1 MKITERR
8 FININQYTDSMSEVR
23 RSFLLMAC
31 IWFIFMMASGGRM
44 PLTALLIDQNRFFAL
59 FTLLLGSAMDAVL
72 IVELLRSAF
81 PRTRIWSDIK
91 HFSMIVIVWLILIPL
106 SVHVLLL
113 LIQPAPGR
121 SSSAPRDSS
130 QTTGTYFIA
139 QSHSG
144 CFNHSYFI

>member
-8 FININQYTDSMSEVR
+8 FININQYIDSMSEVR

-31 IWFIFMMASGGRM
+31 IWFIFMMASGGRT
-44 PLTALLIDQNRFFAL
+44 PLTALLINQNQFFAL
-59 FTLLLGSAMDAVL
+59 CTLLLGSAMDAVL

-81 PRTRIWSDIK
+81 PKTRIWSDIK
-91 HFSMIVIVWLILIPL
+91 HFSVIIIVWLILIPL

-113 LIQPAPGR
+113 LIQPASGR

-130 QTTGTYFIA
+130 QTTGIFIA

-144 CFNHSYFI
+144 RFNHSYLI